1 MNSPDKALSDRIW
14 WTRKARIEAE
24 QRLLWT
30 SFHANLILFYYSAFS
45 VGTSVYYFKFA
56 PKSEYINFVWILF
69 SILIFCIQCFSSGFQ
84 LNRRAGLLKECY
96 EALGNLEQK
105 CNKASEG
112 ELIQIREDFTLL
124 LRSCENH
131 ESLDYYRA
139 IFNEKW
145 ISGGKIDKD
154 LTIGMYCLIL
164 ISFLSRTLL
173 LAILYLLPFSLFLLS
188 GDAK

>member
-1 MNSPDKALSDRIW
+1 MNTPNTELSNRIW

-24 QRLLWT
+24 QRLLWI
-30 SFHANLILFYYSAFS
+30 SFHANLLLFYYSAFS

-84 LNRRAGLLKECY
+84 LDRRAGLLKECY
-96 EALGNLEQK
+96 EALGNLSQK
-105 CNKASEG
+105 CDNANEN
-112 ELIQIREDFTLL
+112 ELIQIRQEYTLL

-131 ESLDYYRA
+131 QSLDYYRA

-145 ISGGKIDKD
+145 ISEGKIDQK
-154 LTIGMYCLIL
+154 LTKGMCFLIL
-164 ISFLSRTLL
+164 ISFLSQRLV
-173 LAILYLLPFSLFLLS
+173 LAILYLLPFSLIFI
-188 GDAK
+188 K